1 MTSETLLRRLFWFD
15 AATCIALLLIL
26 LVAGGPVETFTGL
39 PRALHL
45 VSVAILV
52 PSGALMIFT
61 ARRSP
66 LFRPGALL
74 IVAGNAAWTLASAWV
89 ALSGVFPL
97 TGAGIALVLL
107 QGVAVAVL
115 ASLEYAAL
123 RRATEPAS
131 FS

>member
-1 MTSETLLRRLFWFD
+1 
-15 AATCIALLLIL
+15 
-26 LVAGGPVETFTGL
+26 
-39 PRALHL
+39 
-45 VSVAILV
+45 
-52 PSGALMIFT
+52 MIFT

-123 RRATEPAS
+123 RRATEPTS